1 MKLRNMLPVAGA
13 PLLAASIFLAAG
25 ILLAASVPGL
35 AGPCTHA
42 IDRMQ
47 ARVDALLAARAAAGP
62 SATEGT
68 SATMHRQ
75 PTPESIAAAEAK
87 LGDIST
93 ETLDAIATGMTRAR
107 EADRA
112 GDAEACKA
120 ALAEV
125 GRALGAPAD

>member
-1 MKLRNMLPVAGA
+1 MKLRSVLPVAGA
-13 PLLAASIFLAAG
+13 LF
-25 ILLAASVPGL
+25 LAASVPGL
-35 AGPCTHA
+35 AGPCSHA

-62 SATEGT
+62 SATESVG
-68 SATMHRQ
+68 ATMHRQ
-75 PTPESIAAAEAK
+75 PTPDSIAAAEAK

-93 ETLDAIATGMTRAR
+93 ETMDAIAVGMTRAR
-107 EADRA
+107 EADQA
-112 GDAEACKA
+112 GDAKACKN